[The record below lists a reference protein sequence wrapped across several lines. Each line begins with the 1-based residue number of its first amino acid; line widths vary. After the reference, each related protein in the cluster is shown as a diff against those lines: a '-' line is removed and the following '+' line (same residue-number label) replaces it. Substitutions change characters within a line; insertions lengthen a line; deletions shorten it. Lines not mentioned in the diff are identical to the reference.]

1 MVSLY
6 AHCASWTELYTGMC
20 QWHVACPL
28 RPHVTASGLTHIS
41 PGHTETGQRVLAVIS
56 STNHEEGKTEEER
69 KTYLGGGVR
78 AGGGRG
84 RDKKKKAGIDSCNT
98 FS

>member
-1 MVSLY
+1 
-6 AHCASWTELYTGMC
+6 MC

-69 KTYLGGGVR
+69 KTYVGGGGGGGG
-78 AGGGRG
+78 AGGEIR
-84 RDKKKKAGIDSCNT
+84 KKRQGSTLATCLVES
-98 FS
+98 